1 MNTQP
6 NSLTSPPPRIRGA
19 YRFPPGLKHN
29 LVFYAF
35 RKFRPMEPIGL
46 FEFLAREFGD
56 IAHYKIGHMHILF
69 LNNPEYIR
77 EVLVVQNDNFVK
89 ERTVQRMKMLLGDG
103 MINSEGAQHRV
114 QRKAAQPAFHR
125 QRVVL
130 YAEQMVA
137 EAAAMRDSWRDGEQL
152 DLAQEMMRL
161 TLRIVSKTLFN
172 TELGAE
178 VQELT
183 EAINDIMGMYNFLVA
198 LPAVEVLI
206 HLRMPGV
213 AGFAKAKRKVDAVVY
228 RMIETHRERLQNQP
242 DDSGDL
248 LDMMLRSE
256 QDFPAESG
264 KPNELLRDQVI
275 TIFLAGYETVANAL
289 IWTWYLLSEHPEVE
303 RKMHQELGQV
313 LQGRAPTVDDVP
325 KLKYLEAVL
334 AESMRL
340 YPPAWAMGRRARNDF
355 SLGDYRLPAGTTVL
369 VSQFVSHRDPRN
381 FPDPLRFDPERFAE
395 GGKNSFPKFTY
406 FPFGAGARQCI
417 GEAYAWTESLLV
429 LATLAQKWR
438 LRLVPGQ
445 RIEPQALITLRA
457 KYGIKMQA
465 EMRKPGDAASE
476 PPIGRQREEQHA

>member
-1 MNTQP
+1 MKTELNP
-6 NSLTSPPPRIRGA
+6 MPVAGGSEPRNSP

-29 LVFYAF
+29 LIWYAF

-46 FEFLAREFGD
+46 FEFLSKEFGD
-56 IAHYKIGHMHILF
+56 IAHYKIGHMHNLF

-77 EVLVVQNDNFVK
+77 EVLVTQNENFIK
-89 ERTVQRMKMLLGDG
+89 ERTVQRMKMLLGEG

-125 QRVVL
+125 QRVAG

-137 EAAAMRDSWRDGEQL
+137 EALAAREAWCDGQEL
-152 DLAQEMMRL
+152 DVAQEMMRL
-161 TLRIVSKTLFN
+161 TLRIVAKTLFD
-172 TELGAE
+172 TELGGE

-183 EAINDIMGMYNFLVA
+183 EAINDIMSMYNYLVA
-198 LPAVEVLI
+198 LPAVDLLI

-228 RMIETHRERLQNQP
+228 RMIEAHRRRGQ
-242 DDSGDL
+242 DSGDL

-256 QDFPAESG
+256 EDSPTEAG
-264 KPNELLRDQVI
+264 TPNESLRDQVI

-289 IWTWYLLSEHPEVE
+289 IWTWYLLSQNPGVE
-303 RKMHQELGQV
+303 RTMHAEIDQALA
-313 LQGRAPTVDDVP
+313 GRTPTVEDVP
-325 KLKYLEAVL
+325 KLRYLEMVL

-355 SLGDYRLPAGTTVL
+355 TLGDYRLPAGTTVL
-369 VSQFVSHRDPRN
+369 VSQFITHRDARN
-381 FPDPLRFDPERFAE
+381 FPDPLSFDPERFAV
-395 GGKNSFPKFTY
+395 GGRSTFPKFAY

-417 GEAYAWTESLLV
+417 GEAYAWTESILV
-429 LATLAQKWR
+429 LATIAQKWQ
-438 LRLVPGQ
+438 LRLTAGQ

-457 KYGIKMQA
+457 RYG
-465 EMRKPGDAASE
+465 MRMKIEARNA
-476 PPIGRQREEQHA
+476 

>member
-1 MNTQP
+1 MSVELKSMAGDV
-6 NSLTSPPPRIRGA
+6 SLERMPL
-19 YRFPPGLKHN
+19 RFPPGLKHN
-29 LVFYAF
+29 LVWYAF

-46 FEFLAREFGD
+46 FEFLSKEFGD
-56 IAHYKIGHMHILF
+56 IAHYKIGHLHILF

-89 ERTVQRMKMLLGDG
+89 ERTVQRMKMLLGEG

-114 QRKAAQPAFHR
+114 QRRAAQPAFHR
-125 QRVVL
+125 QRVTG
-130 YAEQMVA
+130 YAEQMVR
-137 EAAAMRDSWRDGEQL
+137 EAVALRESWRDGQEV
-152 DLAQEMMRL
+152 DVAQEMMRL
-161 TLRIVSKTLFN
+161 TLRIVAKTLFD
-172 TELGAE
+172 TELGGE

-198 LPAVEVLI
+198 LPAVDLLI

-228 RMIETHRERLQNQP
+228 RMIEAHRKRGK
-242 DDSGDL
+242 DSGDL

-256 QDFPAESG
+256 EDFPAETG
-264 KPNELLRDQVI
+264 TANESLRDQVI

-289 IWTWYLLSEHPEVE
+289 IWTWYLVSEHPEVE
-303 RKMHQELGQV
+303 RKMHEEIDRV
-313 LQGRAPTVDDVP
+313 LAGRTPTVEDVP
-325 KLKYLEAVL
+325 KLRYLEMVL

-355 SLGDYRLPAGTTVL
+355 TLGDFRLPAGTTVL
-369 VSQFVSHRDPRN
+369 ISQFVTHRDPRH
-381 FPDPLRFDPERFAE
+381 FADPLRFDPERFAA
-395 GGKNSFPKFTY
+395 GGRATFPKFAY

-417 GEAYAWTESLLV
+417 GEAYAWTESILV

-457 KYGIKMQA
+457 KYGVRMQ
-465 EMRKPGDAASE
+465 SE
-476 PPIGRQREEQHA
+476 ARHA

>member
-1 MNTQP
+1 MNTQLKP
-6 NSLTSPPPRIRGA
+6 MVAAAEPKRPREP

-29 LVFYAF
+29 LVWYAF

-46 FEFLAREFGD
+46 FEFLAKEFGD

-77 EVLVVQNDNFVK
+77 EVLVVQNDNFIK
-89 ERTVQRMKMLLGDG
+89 ERTVQRMKMLLGEG

-125 QRVVL
+125 QRVAG

-137 EAAAMRDSWRDGEQL
+137 EAVAVRDSWRDGQEV

-161 TLRIVSKTLFN
+161 TLRIVAKTLFD
-172 TELGAE
+172 TELGGE

-228 RMIETHRERLQNQP
+228 RMIEAHRKRGA
-242 DDSGDL
+242 DSGDL

-256 QDFPAESG
+256 EDFPAESG
-264 KPNELLRDQVI
+264 TANESLRDQVI

-289 IWTWYLLSEHPEVE
+289 IWTWYLVSQHPEVE
-303 RKMHQELGQV
+303 RSVHEETDRV
-313 LQGRAPTVDDVP
+313 LQGRTPTVDDVP
-325 KLKYLEAVL
+325 KLRYLETVL

-355 SLGDYRLPAGTTVL
+355 TLGDYRLPAGTTVL
-369 VSQFVSHRDPRN
+369 VSQYVTHRDPRN
-381 FPDPLRFDPERFAE
+381 FSDPLAFDPDRFAF
-395 GGKNSFPKFTY
+395 GGRATFPKFAY

-417 GEAYAWTESLLV
+417 GEAYAWTESILV
-429 LATLAQKWR
+429 FATLAQKWR
-438 LRLVPGQ
+438 LRLLPGQ
-445 RIEPQALITLRA
+445 KIEPQALITLRA
-457 KYGIKMQA
+457 KHGTRMQIERRCA
-465 EMRKPGDAASE
+465 
-476 PPIGRQREEQHA
+476 

>member
-1 MNTQP
+1 MTTQLKP
-6 NSLTSPPPRIRGA
+6 MLAAAELKRAREP
-19 YRFPPGLKHN
+19 YRLPPGLKHN
-29 LVFYAF
+29 LVWYAF

-46 FEFLAREFGD
+46 FEFLAKEFGD
-56 IAHYKIGHMHILF
+56 VAHYKIGHMHILF

-89 ERTVQRMKMLLGDG
+89 ERTVQRMKMLLGEG

-125 QRVVL
+125 QRVAG
-130 YAEQMVA
+130 YAEQMVT
-137 EAAAMRDSWRDGEQL
+137 EAVAVRNSWREGQEV

-161 TLRIVSKTLFN
+161 TLRIVAKTLFD
-172 TELGAE
+172 TELGGE
-178 VQELT
+178 VEELT
-183 EAINDIMGMYNFLVA
+183 EAINDVMGMYNFLVA

-213 AGFAKAKRKVDAVVY
+213 AGFAKAKRKVDEVVY
-228 RMIETHRERLQNQP
+228 RMIEAHRKRGE
-242 DDSGDL
+242 DSGDL

-256 QDFPAESG
+256 EDFPAESG
-264 KPNELLRDQVI
+264 TANESLRDQVI

-289 IWTWYLLSEHPEVE
+289 IWTWYLVSRHPEVE
-303 RKMHQELGQV
+303 RKMHEEIDLV
-313 LQGRAPTVDDVP
+313 LEGRTPTVDDVP
-325 KLKYLEAVL
+325 KLRYLEAVL

-355 SLGDYRLPAGTTVL
+355 TLGDYRLPAGTTVL
-369 VSQFVSHRDPRN
+369 VSQYVTHRDPRN
-381 FPDPLRFDPERFAE
+381 FSDPLAFDPDRFAS
-395 GGKNSFPKFTY
+395 GGRATFPKFAY

-417 GEAYAWTESLLV
+417 GEAYAWTESILV

-445 RIEPQALITLRA
+445 KIEPQALITLRA
-457 KYGIKMQA
+457 KHGMRMQI
-465 EMRKPGDAASE
+465 E
-476 PPIGRQREEQHA
+476 GRCA